1 MKWNVWNKKTW
12 RYIFSNPTLFV
23 HIWNLLNIVINI
35 IDTVKLTLTFE
46 DITKNEQ
53 KYHKYTSWWHPMMMK
68 FWFSETMTH

>member
-35 IDTVKLTLTFE
+35 IDTVKLTLAFE
-46 DITKNEQ
+46 DITKNE
-53 KYHKYTSWWHPMMMK
+53 
-68 FWFSETMTH
+68 